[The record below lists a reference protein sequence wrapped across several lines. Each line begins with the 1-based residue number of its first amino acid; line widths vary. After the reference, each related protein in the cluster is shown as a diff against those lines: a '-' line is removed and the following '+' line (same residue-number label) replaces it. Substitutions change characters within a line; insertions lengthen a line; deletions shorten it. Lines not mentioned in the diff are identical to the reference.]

1 MVTITLNGKR
11 HEAGDLMTIAKLV
24 ESLAIPISG
33 VAIAVNDEIIPRD
46 RYVSHVI
53 REGDRLEVIRA
64 IGGG

>member
-1 MVTITLNGKR
+1 
-11 HEAGDLMTIAKLV
+11 MTIAKLV
-24 ESLAIPISG
+24 ESLGIPMSG
-33 VAIAVNDEIIPRD
+33 VAIAVNDEIVPRD